1 MERLISRRTV
11 TGFSGAV
18 FIQLHTI
25 YCGDILLFYYR
36 IVAGVIYRVPTSQD
50 IIIDQL
56 EAEIQSL
63 KLQQLTGKDECMEM
77 VKNLMDEIRGLKKN
91 LSVVESI
98 LRSSLPIVDIDH
110 LVD

>member
-1 MERLISRRTV
+1 M
-11 TGFSGAV
+11 
-18 FIQLHTI
+18 
-25 YCGDILLFYYR
+25 
-36 IVAGVIYRVPTSQD
+36 PTSQD

-56 EAEIQSL
+56 EAEIQCL
-63 KLQQLTGKDECMEM
+63 KLQQLTGNDECMEM